1 MNELQIFKSEE
12 FGTIRTV
19 TIDNEPWFVGK
30 DVAGILGYANQNEAI
45 QDHVD
50 EDDKLNSKTL
60 SSQDLELGQRGGWL
74 INESGLYSLVLG
86 SKLESARR
94 FKRWVTSEVLPAI
107 RKTGGYVNDTETFV
121 NAYFAGIP
129 EEMKAII
136 RVSLDTI
143 KIKDGIIEA
152 QKQTISE
159 KDRVI
164 EHKEDVIC
172 GLVDDIDLATK
183 RQRIKQITQYHV
195 GSKTELMQKWKLIYN
210 EFEAKYHVNLS
221 VRFENNKYVFN
232 PKLRNKADLIDR
244 QMNMIPQLYEICCK
258 LFESDVQKL
267 RAEWDSAIG

>member
-1 MNELQIFKSEE
+1 MNELQIFQNEE

-60 SSQDLELGQRGGWL
+60 SSQGLELGQRGGWL

-86 SKLESARR
+86 SKLESSRR

-121 NAYFAGIP
+121 DAYFAGIP

-152 QKQTISE
+152 QKQTIAE

-164 EHKEDVIC
+164 EYKEDVIC

-183 RQRIKQITQYHV
+183 RQRIKQIIQYHA
-195 GSKTELMQKWKLIYN
+195 GSKADLMQKWNLLYN

-221 VRFENNKYVFN
+221 VRFENNKDAFK
-232 PKLRNKADLIDR
+232 PRLRNKVDLIDR

-258 LFESDVQKL
+258 LFESDVQKM

>member
-1 MNELQIFKSEE
+1 MNELQIFQNEE
-12 FGTIRTV
+12 FGEIRT
-19 TIDNEPWFVGK
+19 IEEDGK
-30 DVAGILGYANQNEAI
+30 VLFCASDVAKALGYARPNDAVTAHCRATVKHSTPISGKMQEINFIPEG
-45 QDHVD
+45 DVY
-50 EDDKLNSKTL
+50 
-60 SSQDLELGQRGGWL
+60 RL
-74 INESGLYSLVLG
+74 ITR
-86 SKLESARR
+86 SKLPSAEKFES
-94 FKRWVTSEVLPAI
+94 WVFDEVLTAI

-121 NAYFAGIP
+121 DAYFAGIP

-164 EHKEDVIC
+164 EYKEDVIC

-183 RQRIKQITQYHV
+183 RQRIKQIIQYHA
-195 GSKTELMQKWKLIYN
+195 GTKSELMKKWNLLYN

-221 VRFENNKYVFN
+221 VRFENNKDAFK
-232 PKLRNKADLIDR
+232 PRLRNKVDLIDR

>member
-1 MNELQIFKSEE
+1 MNDLQIFNSEE
-12 FGTIRTV
+12 FGEIRT
-19 TIDNEPWFVGK
+19 IEEEGK
-30 DVAGILGYANQNEAI
+30 VLFCASDVAKALGYTNPNKAVNDHCRAI
-45 QDHVD
+45 TKCSTPISGKMQEINFIPEGDVY
-50 EDDKLNSKTL
+50 
-60 SSQDLELGQRGGWL
+60 RL
-74 INESGLYSLVLG
+74 ITH
-86 SKLESARR
+86 SKLPSAEKFES
-94 FKRWVTSEVLPAI
+94 WVFDEVLPAI

-121 NAYFAGIP
+121 DAYFAGIP

-152 QKQTISE
+152 QKQTIAE

-164 EHKEDVIC
+164 EYKEDVIC

-183 RQRIKQITQYHV
+183 RQRIKQIIQYHAS
-195 GSKTELMQKWKLIYN
+195 SKVEIMQKWNLLYN

-221 VRFENNKYVFN
+221 VRFENNKDAFK
-232 PKLRNKADLIDR
+232 PKLRNKVDLIDR

-258 LFESDVQKL
+258 LFESDVRKL

>member
-1 MNELQIFKSEE
+1 MNELQIFQSEE

-94 FKRWVTSEVLPAI
+94 FKRWITSEVLPAI
-107 RKTGGYVNDTETFV
+107 RKTGVYVNNTETFV
-121 NAYFAGIP
+121 DAYFAGIP

-164 EHKEDVIC
+164 EYKEDVIC

-183 RQRIKQITQYHV
+183 RQRIKQIIQYHA
-195 GSKTELMQKWKLIYN
+195 GCKSELMQKWNLLYN

-221 VRFENNKYVFN
+221 VRFENNKDAFK
-232 PKLRNKADLIDR
+232 PRLRNKVDLIDR

>member
-1 MNELQIFKSEE
+1 MNELQIFQSEE

-30 DVAGILGYANQNEAI
+30 DVAVALGYGEGKSPINAIAN
-45 QDHVD
+45 HVD
-50 EDDKLNSKTL
+50 VEDKGVTKMMTP
-60 SSQDLELGQRGGWL
+60 GGEQTVTI

-121 NAYFAGIP
+121 DAYFAGIP

-152 QKQTISE
+152 QKQTIAE

-164 EHKEDVIC
+164 EYKEDVIC

-183 RQRIKQITQYHV
+183 RQRIKQIIQYHAR
-195 GSKTELMQKWKLIYN
+195 SKVEITQKWNLLYN

-221 VRFENNKYVFN
+221 VRFENNKDAFK
-232 PKLRNKADLIDR
+232 PKLRNKVDLIDR

>member
-1 MNELQIFKSEE
+1 MNELQIFQSEE

-30 DVAGILGYANQNEAI
+30 DVACILGYANQNEAI

-107 RKTGGYVNDTETFV
+107 RKTGGYVNNTETFV
-121 NAYFAGIP
+121 DAYFAGIP

-152 QKQTISE
+152 QKKTISE
-159 KDRVI
+159 KDRLI
-164 EHKEDVIC
+164 EYKEDVIC

-183 RQRIKQITQYHV
+183 RQRIKQIIQYHA
-195 GSKTELMQKWKLIYN
+195 GCKSELMQKWNLLYN

-221 VRFENNKYVFN
+221 VRFENNKDAFK
-232 PKLRNKADLIDR
+232 PKLRNKVDLIDR

-267 RAEWDSAIG
+267 RAEWDRAIG

>member
-1 MNELQIFKSEE
+1 MNELQIFQSEE

-86 SKLESARR
+86 SKLESSRR

-121 NAYFAGIP
+121 DAYFAGIP

-152 QKQTISE
+152 QKQTIAE

-183 RQRIKQITQYHV
+183 RQRIKQIIQYHA
-195 GSKTELMQKWKLIYN
+195 GSKAELMKKWNLLYN

-221 VRFENNKYVFN
+221 VRFENNKDAFK
-232 PKLRNKADLIDR
+232 PRLRNKVDLIDR

>member
-1 MNELQIFKSEE
+1 MNELQIFQSEE

-94 FKRWVTSEVLPAI
+94 FKRWITSEVLPAI
-107 RKTGGYVNDTETFV
+107 RKTGGYVNNTETFV
-121 NAYFAGIP
+121 DAYFAGIP

-152 QKQTISE
+152 QKQDIAE
-159 KDRVI
+159 KDKVI
-164 EHKEDVIC
+164 EYKEDVIC

-183 RQRIKQITQYHV
+183 RQRIKQIIQYHA
-195 GSKTELMQKWKLIYN
+195 GCKSELMQKWNLLYN

-221 VRFENNKYVFN
+221 VRFENNKDAFK
-232 PKLRNKADLIDR
+232 PRLRNKVDLIDR

>member
-1 MNELQIFKSEE
+1 MNELQIFRSEE

-30 DVAGILGYANQNEAI
+30 DVAVALGYGEGKSPINAIAN
-45 QDHVD
+45 HVD
-50 EDDKLNSKTL
+50 AEDKGVTKMMTP
-60 SSQDLELGQRGGWL
+60 GGEQTVTI

-94 FKRWVTSEVLPAI
+94 FKRWITSEVLPAI

-121 NAYFAGIP
+121 DTYFAGIP

-152 QKQTISE
+152 QKQTISD

-164 EHKEDVIC
+164 EYKEDVIC

-183 RQRIKQITQYHV
+183 RQRIKQIIQYHA
-195 GSKTELMQKWKLIYN
+195 GCKSELMQKWNLLYN

-221 VRFENNKYVFN
+221 VRFENNKDAFK
-232 PKLRNKADLIDR
+232 PRLRNKFELIDR

-267 RAEWDSAIG
+267 RAEWDSTIG

>member
-1 MNELQIFKSEE
+1 MSNIEIFQSEE
-12 FGTIRTV
+12 FGEIRT
-19 TIDNEPWFVGK
+19 IEEEGK
-30 DVAGILGYANQNEAI
+30 VLFCASDVAKALGYVNPNKAVNDHCRAI
-45 QDHVD
+45 TKCSTPISG
-50 EDDKLNSKTL
+50 KLQEINFIPEG
-60 SSQDLELGQRGGWL
+60 DVYRL
-74 INESGLYSLVLG
+74 ITH
-86 SKLESARR
+86 SKLPSAEKFESWI
-94 FKRWVTSEVLPAI
+94 FDEVLPAI
-107 RKTGGYVNDTETFV
+107 RKTGGYVNDTEAFV
-121 NAYFAGIP
+121 DAYFAGIP

-152 QKQTISE
+152 QKQTIAE

-183 RQRIKQITQYHV
+183 RQRIKQIIRYHV
-195 GSKTELMQKWKLIYN
+195 GSKVELMGKWKLLYN

-221 VRFENNKYVFN
+221 VRFENNKDTFN
-232 PKLRNKADLIDR
+232 PKLRNNVDLIDR

>member
-30 DVAGILGYANQNEAI
+30 DVAVALGYGERKSPINAIAN
-45 QDHVD
+45 HVD
-50 EDDKLNSKTL
+50 VEDKGVTKMMTP
-60 SSQDLELGQRGGWL
+60 GGEQTVTI

-121 NAYFAGIP
+121 DAYFAGIP

-152 QKQTISE
+152 QKQTIAE

-164 EHKEDVIC
+164 EYKEDVIC

-183 RQRIKQITQYHV
+183 RQRIKQIIQYNA
-195 GSKTELMQKWKLIYN
+195 GSKVELMRKWKLLYN

-221 VRFENNKYVFN
+221 VRFENNKDTFN
-232 PKLRNKADLIDR
+232 PKLRNKVDLIDR

>member
-1 MNELQIFKSEE
+1 MNELQIFQNEE

-107 RKTGGYVNDTETFV
+107 RKTGGYVNNTETFV
-121 NAYFAGIP
+121 DAYFAGIP

-152 QKQTISE
+152 QKQTIAE

-183 RQRIKQITQYHV
+183 RQRIKQIIQYHA
-195 GSKTELMQKWKLIYN
+195 GSKSELMKKWNLLYK
-210 EFEAKYHVNLS
+210 EFETKYHVNLS
-221 VRFENNKYVFN
+221 VRFDNNKDAFK
-232 PKLRNKADLIDR
+232 PRLRNKVDLIDR

>member
-1 MNELQIFKSEE
+1 MNELQIFQNEE

-60 SSQDLELGQRGGWL
+60 SSHDLELGQRGGWL

-86 SKLESARR
+86 SKLESSRR

-121 NAYFAGIP
+121 DAYFAGIP

-152 QKQTISE
+152 QKQTIAE

-183 RQRIKQITQYHV
+183 RQRIKQIIQYHA
-195 GSKTELMQKWKLIYN
+195 GSKAKLI
-210 EFEAKYHVNLS
+210 K
-221 VRFENNKYVFN
+221 K
-232 PKLRNKADLIDR
+232 
-244 QMNMIPQLYEICCK
+244 
-258 LFESDVQKL
+258 
-267 RAEWDSAIG
+267 

>member
-1 MNELQIFKSEE
+1 MNDLQIFQSEE

-30 DVAGILGYANQNEAI
+30 DVAEALGYAKPQNAI
-45 QDHVD
+45 ATHVE
-50 EDDKLNSKTL
+50 EDDSLKQGITDN
-60 SSQDLELGQRGGWL
+60 LGREQETTL
-74 INESGLYSLVLG
+74 INESGVYSLVFG

-121 NAYFAGIP
+121 DAYFAGIP

-143 KIKDGIIEA
+143 KIKDGIIES
-152 QKQTISE
+152 QKQTIAE

-164 EHKEDVIC
+164 EYKEDVIC

-183 RQRIKQITQYHV
+183 RQRIKQIIQYHAN
-195 GSKTELMQKWKLIYN
+195 GKLEIMQKWNLLYN

-221 VRFENNKYVFN
+221 VRFENNKDAFK
-232 PKLRNKADLIDR
+232 PKLRNKVDLIDR